1 MAFLSRARAELACS
15 ESENM
20 AKRSSLPL
28 SLLLLALM
36 PAAGCD
42 DVRFITRQ
50 PPGTQVDIFEQTSV
64 PVVDVLWVVDN
75 SASMAEEQQ
84 ALADNFGAFFDYLQ
98 DAEADFH
105 IGVTSTDIYNP
116 DHQGRLLGDEPVI
129 DNDTPDAAA
138 VFAANVNVGTEGKG
152 DEQGLACALLALTEP
167 LLSGDNFGFLR
178 DQAYLFIIFVS
189 DEDDRSFGPEEY
201 YVRRFEQ
208 IKDIGNDGMVTV
220 AAVVGDV
227 PEVPPAC
234 REQKHAE
241 PGRRYA
247 EVAEQSGGLALSI
260 CDDDFSVNLDALG
273 FSAAG
278 LKRTFTLTRA
288 PDPRTIA
295 VWIKTTCATAA
306 MPGEACSE
314 SFDDCGGA
322 AADVYG
328 RACVVKQSLPDG
340 FVYDEE
346 ANSIRFF
353 GLALPPFG
361 AVVQVGYVPLEEGG

>member
-1 MAFLSRARAELACS
+1 
-15 ESENM
+15 M
-20 AKRSSLPL
+20 AKRLSPPVLLVLPA
-28 SLLLLALM
+28 LLLV
-36 PAAGCD
+36 AGCD

-50 PPGTQVDIFEQTSV
+50 PPGTQVDVFEQTSV

-75 SASMAEEQQ
+75 SPSMQEEQQ
-84 ALADNFGAFFDYLQ
+84 ALAKNFGAFFDYLLEV
-98 DAEADFH
+98 DADFH
-105 IGVTSTDIYNP
+105 IGVISTDIYNP
-116 DHQGRLLGDEPVI
+116 DHQGRLLGSEPVI

-138 VFAANVNVGTEGKG
+138 AFATNVNVGTEGKG
-152 DEQGLACALLALTEP
+152 DEQGLACALLALSEP
-167 LLSGDNFGFLR
+167 LLSEANFGFLR
-178 DQAYLFIIFVS
+178 DAAYLFLIFVS
-189 DEDDRSFGPEEY
+189 DEDDHSFGPVEY

-208 IKDIGNDGMVTV
+208 IKGIGNDGMVTV

-227 PEVPPAC
+227 PQVPPAC
-234 REQKHAE
+234 REQKNVE
-241 PGRRYA
+241 PGRRYS
-247 EVAEQSGGLALSI
+247 EVAEQSGGLTLSI
-260 CDDDFSVNLDALG
+260 CDDDFSANLDTLG

-288 PDPRTIA
+288 PDPRTVA
-295 VWIKTTCATAA
+295 VWIKTTCAGAA
-306 MPGEACSE
+306 MPAQACSE
-314 SFDDCGGA
+314 VFDDCGGA

-361 AVVQVGYVPLEEGG
+361 AVVQVGYVPLEEGS